1 MVGDI
6 VKETLIV
13 AIQTLLLISHFLTI
27 QLNPNYISHLWVPPQ
42 LLIQV
47 GSIKWEL
54 GLKWR
59 WSYTPVTVL
68 MFIKWQTGCHFDVF
82 TFKMK

>member
-13 AIQTLLLISHFLTI
+13 AIQTLLSISHFLTI

-54 GLKWR
+54 GLK
-59 WSYTPVTVL
+59 
-68 MFIKWQTGCHFDVF
+68 
-82 TFKMK
+82 